1 MVIVL
6 LYYAMCLFHLV
17 DQVVDRDKMDNI
29 FVYMQRPA
37 RGSRIMIHTPTNE
50 RKSNFVV
57 TYFGA
62 LTSSAEEKR
71 GGQIVA

>member
-1 MVIVL
+1 
-6 LYYAMCLFHLV
+6 MCLFHLI

-29 FVYMQRPA
+29 FVYVQRPA
-37 RGSRIMIHTPTNE
+37 RSRVMIHTPTNE

-57 TYFGA
+57 TYFVA

-71 GGQIVA
+71 DEERIVA

>member
-1 MVIVL
+1 
-6 LYYAMCLFHLV
+6 
-17 DQVVDRDKMDNI
+17 
-29 FVYMQRPA
+29 MQIKA
-37 RGSRIMIHTPTNE
+37 SSRVMIHTPTNE

-57 TYFGA
+57 TYYFGA